1 MARPIA
7 YDPDEALEKAT
18 DLFWTRGY
26 QAVSVD
32 DLVQT
37 TGLNRHSLYA
47 RYGNKYGLFMAA
59 LGRYGS
65 HAGGIIRDILNGPGS
80 PTQRLERMM
89 ELRDPERADIF
100 WRRMMERG
108 CMALRAAA
116 ELRASHPELAEGSRA
131 FEKNLVAMLAVII
144 AEGQASGEF
153 RTDRPATELAEVFI
167 GGFMAPLVLSP
178 STARN
183 TAYLTMLQ

>member
-18 DLFWTRGY
+18 DLFWSRGY
-26 QAVSVD
+26 QSVSVD
-32 DLVQT
+32 DLVRT

-47 RYGNKYGLFMAA
+47 RYGNKYGLFKAA

-65 HAGGIIRDILNGPGS
+65 HAVGIIKDILTGPGAPS
-80 PTQRLERMM
+80 ERLERLMH
-89 ELRDPERADIF
+89 LRDPDRADIF

-108 CMALRAAA
+108 CLGLRAAS
-116 ELRASHPELAEGSRA
+116 ELRASHPELADGTRA
-131 FEKNLVAMLAVII
+131 FEQSLVAMLAVVI
-144 AEGQASGEF
+144 AEGQSSGEF
-153 RTDRPATELAEVFI
+153 RTDRTAIELAEVFT

-178 STARN
+178 SAARN
-183 TAYLTMLQ
+183 TAYLAMLR